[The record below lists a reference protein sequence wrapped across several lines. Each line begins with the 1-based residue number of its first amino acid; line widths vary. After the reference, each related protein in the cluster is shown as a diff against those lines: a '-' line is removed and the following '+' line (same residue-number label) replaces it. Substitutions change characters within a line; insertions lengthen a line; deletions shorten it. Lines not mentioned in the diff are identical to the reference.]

1 MLSPGQGLLRV
12 GALAL
17 WHLVGHPPQV
27 THLDKTNSTFCAQF
41 MIMNVPC
48 KFETTAFQ
56 GQKKEGNHN
65 TVSSPWTCSAGTRRW
80 SIFASPPVTSFVR
93 QGHHWRPCPPAAKK
107 RTSFTSFEKV
117 HTHTQPTKTRAG
129 YACATQHDMTWTRGT
144 LKWDQP
150 PKSTKTGQRR
160 KETQQGPQT
169 TVQQQQA
176 EPQHSHQ
183 PTHTPN
189 KSTGKQ
195 QDTRTPASKA
205 RPTDR
210 RGTAAKQ
217 GPTDRPARFVY
228 VSKVKKKIK
237 FSKII
242 TEPFHYHEHVQVG
255 RKARSPAV
263 FKLDSWQLSDWPRID
278 ARLYLTKNQ
287 REEVKPADLT
297 PSPLCLYHMSCMEW

>member
-1 MLSPGQGLLRV
+1 MQILNNSFPRTKRKVTTTLFHHHGHVLQVHEGDQSSLTP
-12 GALAL
+12 L
-17 WHLVGHPPQV
+17 W
-27 THLDKTNSTFCAQF
+27 N
-41 MIMNVPC
+41 
-48 KFETTAFQ
+48 
-56 GQKKEGNHN
+56 
-65 TVSSPWTCSAGTRRW
+65 
-80 SIFASPPVTSFVR
+80 SFV
-93 QGHHWRPCPPAAKK
+93 GTGIHNGPVPPAAKN

-129 YACATQHDMTWTRGT
+129 YAWATQHDMTWTRGT

-176 EPQHSHQ
+176 EPQHSQQ

-228 VSKVKKKIK
+228 VSKEKRKKKK
-237 FSKII
+237 EKKNKVNKI
-242 TEPFHYHEHVQVG
+242 TMEPSHYHEHVQIG
-255 RKARSPAV
+255 WKAQGPAM
-263 FKLDSWQLSDWPRID
+263 FKLDSWQLSVLPRID
-278 ARLYLTKNQ
+278 ARLYLTKKTKKKEYHLQTWAFCKIIQLSGFDAVGRAGGRMFFNTD
-287 REEVKPADLT
+287 VNDLNHVSIFIPESRT
-297 PSPLCLYHMSCMEW
+297 T